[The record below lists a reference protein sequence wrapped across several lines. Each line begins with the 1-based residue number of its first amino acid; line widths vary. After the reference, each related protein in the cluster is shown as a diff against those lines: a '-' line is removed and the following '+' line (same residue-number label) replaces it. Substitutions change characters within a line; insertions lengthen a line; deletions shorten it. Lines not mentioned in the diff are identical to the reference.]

1 MSKTIT
7 DIIPPSRRRQM
18 EGGMGEPYQSPHT
31 PNTPPPQ
38 RPFRE
43 KPASRGGFPYGTA
56 AVALIL
62 IVGSLVVLASFTNAK
77 VIVIPSSTSASIAG
91 DEFTSTFTSGDL
103 PYETVTVTKTV
114 SGTVPAEST
123 ETVNDPAQGPITIY
137 NAQSN
142 PQTLIKN
149 TRFASADGHVFR
161 IHDSVSVPA
170 GSATAP
176 GSVQVVAYADVG
188 GDSYNIPATTFTV
201 PGLSGS
207 KAFTLVT
214 AKSAAPMTGGFS
226 GSRPSVSQATRDAQ
240 NQKNQAA
247 LLKSMTDDA
256 SAKLDAGY
264 VIISGGT
271 FPTYVP
277 QSDTTAKDG
286 QVNVNLQGTLVAVAF
301 PEASLAKAIASKIIG
316 SYSGQPVHIENTSA
330 LTLSPDTAGKAP
342 VNDPIFSFKLS
353 GPVTIVWNIDT
364 KKIAGAVAGKTRES
378 ANVILTSFPEVKEA
392 TLQVQPFW
400 KQTFPEDPNNIKVS
414 TSSAQTK

>member
-256 SAKLDAGY
+256 SAKPDLRTAKRYHCKGR
-264 VIISGGT
+264 SGECKSPRHACCCRIPRSIACKGNRVENNWQLQWAT
-271 FPTYVP
+271 RTYRKHQRTYP
-277 QSDTTAKDG
+277 QSRYG
-286 QVNVNLQGTLVAVAF
+286 RQG
-301 PEASLAKAIASKIIG
+301 AS
-316 SYSGQPVHIENTSA
+316 Q
-330 LTLSPDTAGKAP
+330 
-342 VNDPIFSFKLS
+342 
-353 GPVTIVWNIDT
+353 
-364 KKIAGAVAGKTRES
+364 
-378 ANVILTSFPEVKEA
+378 
-392 TLQVQPFW
+392 
-400 KQTFPEDPNNIKVS
+400 
-414 TSSAQTK
+414 